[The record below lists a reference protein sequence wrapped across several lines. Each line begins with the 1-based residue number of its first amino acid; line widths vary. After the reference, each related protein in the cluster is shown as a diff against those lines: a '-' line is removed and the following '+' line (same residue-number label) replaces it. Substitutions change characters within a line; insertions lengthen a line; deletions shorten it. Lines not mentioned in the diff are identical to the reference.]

1 MKFLKALNLADG
13 ILTFGPD
20 SKAIFAKAKLDPSV
34 ESMCKLAS
42 GYDFTT
48 VLVEGLGLPRAVRPI
63 VGSPDMAV
71 YEPLMRAARGET
83 QADPIEMLANLEISN
98 FRYQD
103 SDTGAVGIAV
113 VKETEPFKFDLSEVY
128 GEENLKA
135 LMQTEADPEEMV
147 KLIGA
152 YPVANRG
159 VMEWVEMAKA
169 AIQAIRSVLEATQ
182 DRRSRYPAPFGTRTL
197 LQDMLIIAHTN
208 TPEYVK
214 LITTPGNEPF
224 EDRFTRHDVLQPV
237 RPDAIRKTLLK
248 QSGRTDF
255 ALSGV
260 PTEVKIE
267 PTAIEICADFLAAS
281 RLELPKDMKLPLLK
295 VVDIIGGAH
304 YEPKETGTRN
314 NVVEIMDDLGDLQG
328 RKGKTL
334 RWLDKI
340 MGEMAGRALLNG
352 RHFLSSREVI
362 DCMDRALTNER
373 KFRGEDPSQDK
384 TTKPTT
390 ELGVLQVFL
399 RDELKRRRAR
409 RLARMVRVALQIY
422 LKNQGQGQDVQI
434 DLRTAYSSRYLS
446 VAQSLQEDASSVTA
460 EDKAF
465 VNAIEAEM
473 GVASSSRET
482 MRNMALGMRSAFTRR
497 AREAG
502 QIGPEDQADLPL
514 EAFEPLK
521 KAIDRKIAKDIPPST
536 AISMLRADANQ
547 RQGGL
552 DTMSRLFGLTPEMAE
567 EIAREVEEQNYLNEL
582 GDGDD

>member
-1 MKFLKALNLADG
+1 
-13 ILTFGPD
+13 
-20 SKAIFAKAKLDPSV
+20 
-34 ESMCKLAS
+34 
-42 GYDFTT
+42 
-48 VLVEGLGLPRAVRPI
+48 
-63 VGSPDMAV
+63 
-71 YEPLMRAARGET
+71 
-83 QADPIEMLANLEISN
+83 
-98 FRYQD
+98 
-103 SDTGAVGIAV
+103 
-113 VKETEPFKFDLSEVY
+113 
-128 GEENLKA
+128 
-135 LMQTEADPEEMV
+135 
-147 KLIGA
+147 
-152 YPVANRG
+152 
-159 VMEWVEMAKA
+159 
-169 AIQAIRSVLEATQ
+169 
-182 DRRSRYPAPFGTRTL
+182 
-197 LQDMLIIAHTN
+197 
-208 TPEYVK
+208 
-214 LITTPGNEPF
+214 
-224 EDRFTRHDVLQPV
+224 
-237 RPDAIRKTLLK
+237 
-248 QSGRTDF
+248 
-255 ALSGV
+255 
-260 PTEVKIE
+260 
-267 PTAIEICADFLAAS
+267 
-281 RLELPKDMKLPLLK
+281 MKLPLLK

-362 DCMDRALTNER
+362 DCMDRSLTNER

-390 ELGVLQVFL
+390 ELGILQVFL

-434 DLRTAYSSRYLS
+434 DLRTAYASRYLS

-482 MRNMALGMRSAFTRR
+482 MRNMALSMRSAFTRR

-502 QIGPEDQADLPL
+502 QIGADDQADLPL